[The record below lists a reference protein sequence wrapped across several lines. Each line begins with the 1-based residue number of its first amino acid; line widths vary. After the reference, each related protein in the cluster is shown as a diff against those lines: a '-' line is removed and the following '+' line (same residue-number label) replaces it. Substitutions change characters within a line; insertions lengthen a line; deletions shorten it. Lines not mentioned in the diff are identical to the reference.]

1 MTRQMMRRAKR
12 RIRKGKFPFPEFAKF
27 LRSQTSINP
36 KIFAQVRPGNQY
48 ITNLSGEKQTL
59 RILEGFAESGKF
71 RPFLRLWTKR
81 YPLLGFREQRLPL
94 SDAHSYVC
102 EQNRNVSFGFR
113 ERNFPKSD
121 DLPSFYQLLKE
132 KANET

>member
-1 MTRQMMRRAKR
+1 MMRRAKR

-59 RILEGFAESGKF
+59 
-71 RPFLRLWTKR
+71 
-81 YPLLGFREQRLPL
+81 
-94 SDAHSYVC
+94 
-102 EQNRNVSFGFR
+102 
-113 ERNFPKSD
+113 